1 MFLQTCGNFKNLVVY
16 NMIKSFFVDT
26 TETLRLIY
34 TFSINAKR
42 NEVKLLE
49 NIVSNTSAMA
59 ILYSC
64 KIQKIY
70 NIAHNIFNDAWS
82 VFCRK

>member
-1 MFLQTCGNFKNLVVY
+1 MQTCGNFKNLVVY

-70 NIAHNIFNDAWS
+70 NIAHNIFNDVWS

>member
-1 MFLQTCGNFKNLVVY
+1 MQTCGNFKDLVVY
-16 NMIKSFFVDT
+16 NIRRSFFVDT
-26 TETLRLIY
+26 TKTLRLIY
-34 TFSINAKR
+34 TFSITAKR
-42 NEVKLLE
+42 NEVQLLE
-49 NIVSNTSAMA
+49 NNISNTSAMA

-64 KIQKIY
+64 KILKIY

>member
-1 MFLQTCGNFKNLVVY
+1 MQTCGNFKNLVVY
-16 NMIKSFFVDT
+16 NMIKSF
-26 TETLRLIY
+26 LLIQQKRV
-34 TFSINAKR
+34 TFSITAKR

-49 NIVSNTSAMA
+49 NTISNTSAMA

>member
-1 MFLQTCGNFKNLVVY
+1 MFMQTCGNFKDLVVY
-16 NMIKSFFVDT
+16 DIRKSFFVDT
-26 TETLRLIY
+26 TETRYVLY

>member
-1 MFLQTCGNFKNLVVY
+1 MQTCGNFKNLVVY
-16 NMIKSFFVDT
+16 NMIKSFFVDI
-26 TETLRLIY
+26 TETRSYIY
-34 TFSINAKR
+34 IFSITAKR
-42 NEVKLLE
+42 NEVKLPE
-49 NIVSNTSAMA
+49 NTIINTTAMA

-64 KIQKIY
+64 KIQKVY

>member
-1 MFLQTCGNFKNLVVY
+1 MQTCGNFKNLVVY

-34 TFSINAKR
+34 IFCITAKR
-42 NEVKLLE
+42 NEVKLPE
-49 NIVSNTSAMA
+49 NTISNTTAMA